1 MKNTKTTFFEFV
13 INADTK
19 LSHNGGERYG
29 NVALFRR
36 ARIVGSDGNTIEIP
50 CISGNAIRGSMRDFC
65 ALEFMKALQRAN
77 GSETKVSADVF
88 HLMFSGGALKEANS
102 AGDID
107 LAKKMRENLPVVSIF
122 GGAYGNVIY
131 PGKIQVGFM
140 IPIVKQTLHLIPE
153 FAREAYGGNEP
164 PGVFDIIG
172 LDMYTRKNDAS
183 DSSKSV
189 YIDKEAG
196 DVDSNQ
202 MIYHIDSIVA
212 GTKFYWW
219 LNAIDLIDEEEAIL
233 NFVVRNL
240 PNIPIGGKRAV
251 GYGRVSIQT
260 LNASLMTSRGLDHL
274 EKFEFEGTDAFD
286 AIRNRSKEITDFLS
300 GV

>member
-19 LSHNGGERYG
+19 LSHNGEERYG

-36 ARIVGSDGNTIEIP
+36 VRIIGSDGQAIDIP

-65 ALEFMKALQRAN
+65 AIEFMKALERAN
-77 GSETKVSADVF
+77 GQDTKVSVDVF

-107 LAKKMRENLPVVSIF
+107 LAKKVRENLPVVSIF

-131 PGKIQVGFM
+131 PGKIQIGFM
-140 IPIVKQTLHLIPE
+140 IPIVKQTLHLMPD
-153 FAREAYGGNEP
+153 FARQAYGGDTIP
-164 PGVFDIIG
+164 DVFDIVS
-172 LDMYTRKNDAS
+172 LDMYTRKNDAG
-183 DSSKSV
+183 DSNKSQ
-189 YIDKEAG
+189 YIDKEAS
-196 DVDSNQ
+196 DIDSNQ

-219 LNAIDLIDEEEAIL
+219 LNSIDLNDEEEAIL
-233 NFVVRNL
+233 NFAIRNL
-240 PNIPIGGKRAV
+240 PNIPVGGKRAV
-251 GYGRVSIQT
+251 GYGKVSIQT

-274 EKFEFEGTDAFD
+274 ETYEFEGADAFD
-286 AIRNRSKEITDFLS
+286 AIRERSKQITEFLS
-300 GV
+300 TI